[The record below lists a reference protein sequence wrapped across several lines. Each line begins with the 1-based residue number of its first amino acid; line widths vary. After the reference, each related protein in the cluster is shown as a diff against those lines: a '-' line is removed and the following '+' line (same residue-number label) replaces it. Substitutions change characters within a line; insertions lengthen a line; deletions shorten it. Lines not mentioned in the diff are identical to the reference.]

1 MRAILTYHSI
11 ESSGSPI
18 SLAPSAFDRHVRW
31 FRSGRVRVLTVDDL
45 VAAPDDEHAVAI
57 TFDDGFANF
66 DDIAAPRLADAGL
79 PSTLFVVSDH
89 VGRTNAWNGVVTA
102 GIPDLPLLGWDALR
116 RLSEQGV
123 VIGAHTRTHPDLT
136 SMGPGRARE
145 EMRGSA
151 DAIEREVGR
160 RPGIFAYPFGS
171 LGPDVEAMAAAEF
184 RWSCT
189 TEFAT
194 VGNGV
199 ARARLPRLD
208 AYYFQDS
215 NRLETFGTPA
225 FAQFVRRRHR
235 LRRIRRWMVR

>member
-11 ESSGSPI
+11 DPSGSPI
-18 SLAPSAFDRHVRW
+18 SLSVSAFDRHIRW

-66 DDIAAPRLADAGL
+66 GDIAAPRLADAGL

-89 VGRTNAWNGVVTA
+89 VGRTNAWHGIVTA
-102 GIPDLPLLGWDALR
+102 GIPDLPLLGWDALG

-123 VIGAHTRTHPDLT
+123 VIGAHTRTHQNLT
-136 SMGPGRARE
+136 SIGPGRARE

-151 DAIEREVGR
+151 DVIERALGR
-160 RPGIFAYPFGS
+160 RPGLFAYPFGALS
-171 LGPDVEAMAAAEF
+171 PHVAAVAEAEF

-194 VGNGV
+194 LGKDV

-208 AYYFQDS
+208 AYYFRDS
-215 NRLETFGTPA
+215 DRLDTFGTPA
-225 FAQFVRRRHR
+225 FARLVQRRRWA
-235 LRRIRRWMVR
+235 RRVRGWITR

>member
-11 ESSGSPI
+11 DPSGSPI
-18 SLAPSAFDRHVRW
+18 SLSPSAFDRHVRW
-31 FRSGRVRVLTVDDL
+31 FRSGRVRVLTLDDL

-57 TFDDGFANF
+57 TFDDGFVNF
-66 DDIAAPRLADAGL
+66 GDVAAPRLADAGV

-89 VGRTNAWNGVVTA
+89 VGRTNAWHGVVTP

-116 RLSEQGV
+116 RLSGQGV

-136 SMGPGRARE
+136 SMGPGLARE

-151 DAIEREVGR
+151 DVIERELGR
-160 RPGIFAYPFGS
+160 RPGIFAYPFGALS
-171 LGPDVEAMAAAEF
+171 PDVAATAAAEF

-194 VGNGV
+194 LGNDV

-208 AYYFQDS
+208 AYYFQHS
-215 NRLETFGTPA
+215 SRLETFGTPA
-225 FAQFVRRRHR
+225 FARFVRRLHG
-235 LRRIRRWMVR
+235 LRRIRRWIVR